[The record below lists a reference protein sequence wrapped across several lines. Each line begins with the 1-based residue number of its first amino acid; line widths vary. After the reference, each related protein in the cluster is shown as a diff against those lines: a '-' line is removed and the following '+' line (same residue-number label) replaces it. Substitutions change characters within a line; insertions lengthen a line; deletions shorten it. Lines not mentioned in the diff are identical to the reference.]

1 MKQYY
6 QDAALT
12 IRDLCAEDIP
22 LLVAAECAQGWHA
35 TPEKLENRLRDVER
49 RGAVVIA
56 AVTDGVPVG
65 YVSVYPDAV
74 SGPFVGTGWPEIV
87 DFNVLVKYR
96 RRGIG
101 SRLMDCA
108 EQIAAQYA
116 DTVTLGVGMHS
127 GYGAAQRLYVLRGY
141 VPDGSGVWVGDR
153 IGEPYAMCENG
164 DSLVLHLSKKLQH

>member
-1 MKQYY
+1 MTQYY
-6 QDAALT
+6 QDEKLC
-12 IRDLCAEDIP
+12 IRDLCVEDIP

-35 TPEKLENRLRDVER
+35 TPEKLENRLRDIKT

-87 DFNVLVKYR
+87 DFNVLAKYR

-108 EQIAAQYA
+108 EQIAARYA

-164 DSLVLHLSKKLQH
+164 DDLVLHLSKKLQ